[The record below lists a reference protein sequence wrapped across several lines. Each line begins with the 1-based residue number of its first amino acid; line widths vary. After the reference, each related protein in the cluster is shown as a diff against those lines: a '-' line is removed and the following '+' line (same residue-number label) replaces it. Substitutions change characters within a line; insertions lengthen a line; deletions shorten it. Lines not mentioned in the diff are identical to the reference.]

1 MEQNKSYSE
10 PSNFHFQLIFSIPI
24 HSKEFVVSKLNC
36 QGKIERWKG
45 KRYFRKILPKCRDV
59 RKELTEIVRNK
70 VTFGLRKSPI
80 IL

>member
-1 MEQNKSYSE
+1 MEQNKSYNE
-10 PSNFHFQLIFSIPI
+10 ASNFHFQLIFSFPI
-24 HSKEFVVSKLNC
+24 HSAEFVVNKLNC
-36 QGKIERWKG
+36 QGKIERWKE